1 MNDLLVVDKVSKSFR
16 GLKALDEIS
25 INIKPGL
32 IYGII
37 GPNGSGKTT
46 LFNIITG
53 VIKPDSGRVIFDGQR
68 IDTLEP
74 NIIYNLGITRSF
86 QLPTLWLNMN
96 VAENLMLPPKQQA
109 GETIRKA
116 FFKKAWKTQDIQ
128 LSDFVWQTLETLKLK
143 QVALNKSSEISG
155 GQMKLIELGRTM
167 MSSPRLILLDEP
179 TAGVNPALALEI
191 FKIIKETNQVMGLTY
206 VIIEHRYDILFANA
220 DYIYLLNE
228 GKVVLEGPPEKV
240 INDPVL
246 ADVYL
251 GA

>member
-1 MNDLLVVDKVSKSFR
+1 MNDLLVVDKVSKSFKE
-16 GLKALDEIS
+16 LKALDEIS
-25 INIKPGL
+25 ISIKPGL

-143 QVALNKSSEISG
+143 HVALNKSSEISG

-191 FKIIKETNQVMGLTY
+191 FKIIKETNQVVGLTY

-246 ADVYL
+246 AEVYL